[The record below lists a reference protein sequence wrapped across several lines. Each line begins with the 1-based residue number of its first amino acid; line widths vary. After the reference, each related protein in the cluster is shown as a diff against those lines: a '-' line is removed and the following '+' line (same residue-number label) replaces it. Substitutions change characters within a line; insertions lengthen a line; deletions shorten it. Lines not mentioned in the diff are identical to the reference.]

1 MKDNFDLQNENRFNP
16 IGTAVIL
23 GVVWWTLVYFFGI
36 FQVLIWSIVLAAMI
50 GIAFKLYEDRMI

>member
-23 GVVWWTLVYFFGI
+23 GTMFWSLVWLFGL
-36 FQVLIWSIVLAAMI
+36 FQVLIWGIVLTALI
-50 GIAFKLYEDRMI
+50 VLYIKLCETRI